1 MSPWTKG
8 MSFSAPWFAAASSS
22 SVGSSMQFS
31 SMGVSGSGW
40 KSSRRLHSGS
50 SLVSSGLSE
59 KVISASL
66 SVAVSAWLPLAE
78 SAFAASASSAYAFS
92 GPNETG
98 KAAALVF
105 ALPAASATTGEA
117 QGQRKG
123 PKRRRVRLRFPVLSA
138 PARRP
143 CSPAM
148 RNRRRRCERRRGR
161 IRTRPTL
168 HRARTPRSRVRLRLR
183 ARPRGCRP

>member
-1 MSPWTKG
+1 MSVRLATPFKMVSMSPWTKG

-59 KVISASL
+59 KGISASL

-98 KAAALVF
+98 KAVLVF
-105 ALPAASATTGEA
+105 VLPAASATTGGSSRSA
-117 QGQRKG
+117 QR
-123 PKRRRVRLRFPVLSA
+123 PKTKARSSSVPWPVSTCTKALFA
-138 PARRP
+138 CDA
-143 CSPAM
+143 
-148 RNRRRRCERRRGR
+148 
-161 IRTRPTL
+161 
-168 HRARTPRSRVRLRLR
+168 
-183 ARPRGCRP
+183 

>member
-1 MSPWTKG
+1 MLSVRLATPFKMVSMSPWTKG

-22 SVGSSMQFS
+22 SVGSSMHFS

-40 KSSRRLHSGS
+40 KSSSRLHSGS

-98 KAAALVF
+98 KAAVLVF
-105 ALPAASATTGEA
+105 ALPAASATTGGSSRSA
-117 QGQRKG
+117 QR
-123 PKRRRVRLRFPVLSA
+123 PKTKARSSSVPCPVSTCTKALFA
-138 PARRP
+138 CDA
-143 CSPAM
+143 
-148 RNRRRRCERRRGR
+148 
-161 IRTRPTL
+161 
-168 HRARTPRSRVRLRLR
+168 
-183 ARPRGCRP
+183 